1 MTLDALQRSFERSS
15 AKRQLEIIWFVRL
28 NRAARGILENK
39 ARTEALRGASAR
51 NPVCGNLTMHIRQR
65 AESCVLEEFFGLRG
79 HHFRGVYA
87 SARSHVELHQYAPL
101 HVLD

>member
-1 MTLDALQRSFERSS
+1 MTLDALQRSFERGS

-87 SARSHVELHQYAPL
+87 SARSHVELHQYVPL